1 MFREL
6 ASDIYVVEQPFRFF
20 GLDMGARLTI
30 VRRKN
35 GDLWV
40 HAPFKVS
47 QEEEAA
53 IKELGKVRDI
63 VVPNSFHYTQVGDFA
78 RRFSDATVWALP
90 ELKSKLAGVPH
101 ETLESAPEEW
111 HLDFDSL
118 LFDGAKGFREWTFCH
133 RASGTLLI
141 TDLGFR
147 LPRPKTPVARIVSR
161 LNDIGGKFGPSRFER
176 TLIRWGDKTKTRHQ
190 IEILLGWEWERIAP
204 GHGFVV
210 EKNAKRQLRAAY
222 RFVRV

>member
-6 ASDIYVVEQPFRFF
+6 ASDIYVVEQPFQFF
-20 GLDMGARLTI
+20 GLDMGARMTI

-40 HAPFKVS
+40 HAPFAVS
-47 QEEEAA
+47 QDEENA
-53 IKELGKVRDI
+53 IKELGHVRDI
-63 VVPNSFHYTQVGDFA
+63 VVPNNFHYTQVGDFSC
-78 RRFSDATVWALP
+78 RFSDATVWALP
-90 ELKSKLAGVPH
+90 ELESKLNGVPH
-101 ETLESAPEEW
+101 TSFDCAPEEW
-111 HLDFDSL
+111 NSDFHSV

-133 RASGTLLI
+133 RASKTLLI

-147 LPRPKTPVARIVSR
+147 LPRPKTPIARIVSR

-176 TLIRWGDKTKTRHQ
+176 TLIRLGDKARARHQ
-190 IEILLGWEWERIAP
+190 IEIILGWEWERIAP

-210 EKNAKRQLRAAY
+210 ERHAKRQMRAAY